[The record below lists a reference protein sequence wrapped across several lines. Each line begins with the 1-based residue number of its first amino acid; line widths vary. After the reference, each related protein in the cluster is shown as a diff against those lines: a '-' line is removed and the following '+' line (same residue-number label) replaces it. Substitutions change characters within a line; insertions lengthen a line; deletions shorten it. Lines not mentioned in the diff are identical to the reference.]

1 MMILNNDNII
11 MTMVNDIKVMMA
23 ILSHDDDN
31 NVDDTK
37 WCNIPLRQWN

>member
-1 MMILNNDNII
+1 MILNNDNII

-37 WCNIPLRQWN
+37 